1 MNAKREVG
9 FIAMVA
15 VAGYIFAQMLAD
27 ISSIKI
33 AVLFGLAI
41 DAGTFVYPFTFTLRD
56 LVHKSWGKELARKL
70 IVTAGLINL
79 AMAVFFQ
86 FVISLP
92 ADASWGLQ
100 SEFETILG
108 PIWRI
113 VIASILAEIISE
125 IIDTEAYSFFKNKIT
140 SRFQWLRVL
149 FSNSLALPIDS
160 IIFSFVA
167 FYGDLPIEV
176 VWAIVVSNI
185 LVKGS
190 ITLLSLPTIYLVK
203 EDRD

>member
-70 IVTAGLINL
+70 ILTAGLINL

-140 SRFQWLRVL
+140 SRLQWLRVL
-149 FSNSLALPIDS
+149 FSNSLALPID
-160 IIFSFVA
+160 
-167 FYGDLPIEV
+167 V

>member
-70 IVTAGLINL
+70 ILTAGLINL

-140 SRFQWLRVL
+140 SRLQWLRVL